1 MTIKQILSRTAARL
15 AVAALVVL
23 GAATLAVTSAQAAPE
38 ANTGADQSSEF
49 QTAGTE
55 HRIYHEQS
63 KLCLDGSVSQGVRL
77 NKCNTNGYQEW
88 ELVLSHPG
96 GDGAG
101 AVFRHVQSRLCL
113 DASVEKGVR
122 LNKCNWTT
130 YQQWYRSRE
139 GADDLFHSQSHF
151 CLDGSVS
158 QGVRLNTCNDSSYQS
173 WWLI

>member
-1 MTIKQILSRTAARL
+1 MTIKRILSRTAARL

-77 NKCNTNGYQEW
+77 NKCN
-88 ELVLSHPG
+88 
-96 GDGAG
+96 
-101 AVFRHVQSRLCL
+101 
-113 DASVEKGVR
+113 
-122 LNKCNWTT
+122 WTT